1 MDVSKWNSSLCSWYV
16 CDMVNL
22 IRGIIICKILCIHV
36 CSRCYRKQTLFF
48 HKLQINCF
56 EIHKHFPI
64 TSNLAMYANVIKS
77 LLHDSINFYN
87 RKCRVT
93 FKARRNLLHVFH
105 LGLHANAQLYFSNTM
120 RTFLLCRSGGHVC
133 RFRTFLATFDQGI
146 CIDTT
151 E

>member
-1 MDVSKWNSSLCSWYV
+1 MNC
-16 CDMVNL
+16 
-22 IRGIIICKILCIHV
+22 IIIIKMSKQWESHETRGAVLVDHHVPQDHNCIVGTCLNAHPCGNLCQAWFAAL
-36 CSRCYRKQTLFF
+36 SS
-48 HKLQINCF
+48 
-56 EIHKHFPI
+56 I
-64 TSNLAMYANVIKS
+64 TIMQFYFNRNVIKS

-133 RFRTFLATFDQGI
+133 RFRTFLAKAD
-146 CIDTT
+146 
-151 E
+151 